1 MGDCQSKNKVS
12 AVSEPTKEIGVDVR
26 VPVKS
31 SGNQATAAI
40 KDSGIQTDP
49 KKDPIK
55 EKAPKPENG
64 RSGQLKEMSNPNHC
78 IYISHLLW
86 VTCNLHLWIQG
97 QMREVISIHIG
108 QAGVQIGNS
117 CWELFCLGESFKNW
131 TIL

>member
-49 KKDPIK
+49 IKDPIK

-78 IYISHLLW
+78 IYISHLL
-86 VTCNLHLWIQG
+86 
-97 QMREVISIHIG
+97 
-108 QAGVQIGNS
+108 
-117 CWELFCLGESFKNW
+117 
-131 TIL
+131 

>member
-31 SGNQATAAI
+31 SGNQASAAI

-49 KKDPIK
+49 IKDPKK

-64 RSGQLKEMSNPNHC
+64 RSGQLKEISNPSNC
-78 IYISHLLW
+78 IIIAFFI
-86 VTCNLHLWIQG
+86 CNG
-97 QMREVISIHIG
+97 
-108 QAGVQIGNS
+108 
-117 CWELFCLGESFKNW
+117 
-131 TIL
+131 